1 MLFRSVRTHRAKIN
15 QTVSITVYDTVKN
28 ERTCPWSLAVSVLY
42 NRYNYSFTMDCK
54 ADSHRFCSR
63 NLVETF
69 RETMFFL
76 FVSLFILSY
85 WLYTDVFRRAYI
97 FMDENSLH
105 LKFFL
110 RRKKQIPWEEIGLI
124 DMVQPIRT
132 CPWHPSYGLEKAK
145 VGKGSE
151 VRIILRQSKEN
162 GKKMRRF
169 PKAYIISIA
178 NFSELDCY
186 RFLNTVGEQMEKASK
201 RR

>member
-1 MLFRSVRTHRAKIN
+1 MSVPTEQKSTNHYKLPCMIRSKMSAPVRGAWLCLFFTIVTII
-15 QTVSITVYDTVKN
+15 VS
-28 ERTCPWSLAVSVLY
+28 P
-42 NRYNYSFTMDCK
+42 
-54 ADSHRFCSR
+54 
-63 NLVETF
+63 
-69 RETMFFL
+69 
-76 FVSLFILSY
+76 FILSY

-132 CPWHPSYGLEKAK
+132 CPWRPPYGLEKAK

-178 NFSELDCY
+178 NFSKLDCY

>member
-1 MLFRSVRTHRAKIN
+1 MSVPTEQKSTNQYQLPCMIRSKMSAPVRGAWLCLFFTIVTIIVSPWIVKLIPTDSVRVIWLR
-15 QTVSITVYDTVKN
+15 
-28 ERTCPWSLAVSVLY
+28 P
-42 NRYNYSFTMDCK
+42 FG
-54 ADSHRFCSR
+54 
-63 NLVETF
+63 
-69 RETMFFL
+69 ETMFFL

-162 GKKMRRF
+162 GKKNEAF
-169 PKAYIISIA
+169 PESIY
-178 NFSELDCY
+178 NFDC
-186 RFLNTVGEQMEKASK
+186 
-201 RR
+201 

>member
-1 MLFRSVRTHRAKIN
+1 MSAPTNPKSTNQYQLPCMIRSKMSAPVRGAWLCLFFTIVTIIVSPWIVKLIPTDSVRVIWLR
-15 QTVSITVYDTVKN
+15 
-28 ERTCPWSLAVSVLY
+28 P
-42 NRYNYSFTMDCK
+42 FG
-54 ADSHRFCSR
+54 
-63 NLVETF
+63 
-69 RETMFFL
+69 ETMFFL

-132 CPWHPSYGLEKAK
+132 CPWSPPYGLEKAK